1 MEYLIVKWLHVLSS
15 TVLFGTGLGSAF
27 YMFTTNRSRDTRTI
41 AAVTRRVVMADWL
54 FTTPTAILQPLT
66 GFWLVYLGNL
76 QWTAGW
82 ILWSLVLYVF
92 AGACWL
98 PVVWIQ
104 IRMAAMAER
113 AAAAG
118 EPLPPRFWRYH
129 AIWTSL
135 GWPAF
140 IAFIAIFY
148 LMVVKPAI

>member
-27 YMFTTNRSRDTRTI
+27 YMFFTNRSRDVRAI
-41 AAVTRRVVMADWL
+41 AIVARRVVLADWL
-54 FTTPTAILQPLT
+54 FTAPTAIVQPLT
-66 GFWLVYLGNL
+66 GFWLL
-76 QWTAGW
+76 QLSGMPWSSGW
-82 ILWSLVLYVF
+82 ILWSLALYCV

-118 EPLPPRFWRYH
+118 EPLPARFWRYH
-129 AIWTSL
+129 RLWTAL

-140 IAFIAIFY
+140 IAFIAIFF
-148 LMVVKPAI
+148 LMVVKPAV